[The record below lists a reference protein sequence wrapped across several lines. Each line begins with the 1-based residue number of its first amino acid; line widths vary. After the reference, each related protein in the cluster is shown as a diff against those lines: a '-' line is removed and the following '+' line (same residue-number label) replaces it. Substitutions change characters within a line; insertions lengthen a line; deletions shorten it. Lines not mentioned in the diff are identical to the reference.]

1 MVYADNDYIDSIY
14 SRYIDMYIFAPPVV
28 CLLSVL
34 NKTLLL
40 KSITTCSSV
49 LLPASN
55 QLALELTEI

>member
-1 MVYADNDYIDSIY
+1 MQTMITLIAKLY
-14 SRYIDMYIFAPPVV
+14 SRYIDMYIFPPPVV
-28 CLLSVL
+28 WLLRAL
-34 NKTLLL
+34 NKTLPL